1 MKQFNQKLLSV
12 LYMLPCLITL
22 GALGQS
28 KERSVTEEFNV
39 EENVIIEI
47 NTSYADLEFDTW
59 NKNKVEIIATIEI
72 DGVTET
78 EFEKYV
84 DKDFFEILGNSRKI
98 HISNKGGNVKPIHFV
113 QDARPMVIEI
123 PNLPSME
130 DFEFDF
136 DFSELEDLPEMP
148 SVPSPKFDYEAFK
161 KDGEAYMRK
170 WQESFEKDFG
180 EPYQARM
187 LEWQEKMEDKRIKE
201 EEKRKETME
210 KRAQKME
217 QLKEHRWEAHQ
228 QRMQAQKERIES
240 QQQRIAQK
248 NLNRE
253 SNTFYFINGEKSKNL
268 KVKRT
273 IKVKMPKSAKLKMNV
288 RHGEVKLAERTHN
301 LDASFSHAKLM
312 ANAIDGTETV
322 LVVSYSPIRVEN
334 WLDGTLHANYSK
346 GVDLKD
352 VVNLE
357 LYGKSSEIFID
368 KLVKKALIQN
378 DFGPLVVNSM
388 AHDFEEFQVS
398 SNNGEV
404 ICNLPSSGYRFR
416 VEGSGMEFIFPKN
429 LKVDTASKN
438 GKMVYSGGMGNKSST
453 GNIDINGNYSE
464 IVLK

>member
-1 MKQFNQKLLSV
+1 MKQFNRKLLSV
-12 LYMLPCLITL
+12 LYMLPCLITM
-22 GALGQS
+22 GAVGQS
-28 KERSVTEEFNV
+28 REKSITEEFNV

-59 NKNKVEIIATIEI
+59 NKDKVEIIATIEI

-78 EFEKYV
+78 EFEEYV
-84 DKDFFEILGNSRKI
+84 DNDFFEILGNSRKI
-98 HISNKGGNVKPIHFV
+98 HISNKGSKVKPVHFV
-113 QDARPMVIEI
+113 QDARPLVIEI

-136 DFSELEDLPEMP
+136 DFSELEDVPEMP
-148 SVPSPKFDYEAFK
+148 PVPNPNFDYEAFK
-161 KDGEAYMRK
+161 KDGEAYMKK
-170 WQESFEKDFG
+170 WQEGFEKDFG

-187 LEWQEKMEDKRIKE
+187 LEWQEKMEEKRIKA
-201 EEKRKETME
+201 EEKRREAME
-210 KRAQKME
+210 KRTQKIEQAQE
-217 QLKEHRWEAHQ
+217 QRWEAHQ
-228 QRMQAQKERIES
+228 QRMQTQKERIE
-240 QQQRIAQK
+240 QQQRRAQNNSIRK
-248 NLNRE
+248 A
-253 SNTFYFINGEKSKNL
+253 NTFYFINEEQPKNF

-273 IKVKMPKSAKLKMNV
+273 LKIKMPKSAKLKMNV

-322 LVVSYSPIRVEN
+322 LVVSYSPIHVEN
-334 WLDGTLHANYSK
+334 WLDGTLHANYTK

-357 LYGKSSEIFID
+357 LHGKSSEIIID
-368 KLVKKALIQN
+368 RLVKRALIKN